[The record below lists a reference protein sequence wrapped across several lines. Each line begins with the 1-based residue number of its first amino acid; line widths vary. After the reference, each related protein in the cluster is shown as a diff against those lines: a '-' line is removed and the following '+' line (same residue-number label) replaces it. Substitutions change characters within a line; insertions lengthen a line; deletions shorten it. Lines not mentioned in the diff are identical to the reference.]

1 MGPPH
6 MKNFVQQAV
15 IFSLITGF
23 VSFACTDQSKLEPT
37 ISDTQPS
44 MNMDKTFL
52 PTIGIKLTPEP
63 THPPIEKPV
72 TSIPF
77 SIEKES
83 PKNTL
88 EPAISKNKN
97 SPVFQGKQGGTLKL
111 ISNHYFD
118 SLDPHENY
126 SGAHSTWGMGII
138 YQRLLKFSNGPDITL
153 PSKATECDACKSW
166 QMVDSKT
173 FVFDVDTNIRWVSEE
188 SDDITTVSPE
198 DIKFSLDRQM
208 ARDQEH
214 WNRFHMVRSI
224 DIKSEDQI
232 QINLNVPD
240 ADFFI
245 SLADG
250 RSKLLSKSNIN
261 NPTKIESVP
270 PIGSGPWRLAK
281 LVDDSYSSVENVYSS
296 PNPPYLDSI
305 EFHIITD
312 PQARLSAYSVG
323 LIDVYNVENYL
334 SELDIAL
341 EDPEPGLGFEIVF
354 NTAKPPFDDDGTRFL
369 ARSSINPDEIIQ
381 KAWHNN
387 AFFSLGFVTN
397 HPSWIPDRS
406 DWESYFYP
414 SQQPEGLKK
423 IIPIIITTSDFGSR
437 YKESAEIT
445 SQQLQA
451 VGFDPIIKLV
461 NRRQY
466 AEKVWR
472 QGDFDVLMGPTF
484 PQSSTNSFVIPVLHS
499 QGEWNTSNHRDLRLD
514 KLIEE
519 QSQEYDLEKRS
530 EIINNI
536 NIHLLE
542 KSYRF
547 MPATQKS
554 LWAWTADLKN
564 MHPNF
569 SGFEYSHWERVWLD
583 R

>member
-1 MGPPH
+1 
-6 MKNFVQQAV
+6 MKNFVHLAV
-15 IFSLITGF
+15 IFGLVTGF
-23 VSFACTDQSKLEPT
+23 VSFACTDQSKLKPE
-37 ISDTQPS
+37 IFNNQRS
-44 MNMDKTFL
+44 MNMDKAPL
-52 PTIGIKLTPEP
+52 PTTGIKLSPEAA
-63 THPPIEKPV
+63 HPPIQETV
-72 TSIPF
+72 TPTPL

-83 PKNTL
+83 PDNILGPTTSKKNN
-88 EPAISKNKN
+88 P
-97 SPVFQGKQGGTLKL
+97 PVFQGKRGGTLKL
-111 ISNHYFD
+111 ISKHYFD

-126 SGAHSTWGMGII
+126 SGAHAAWGMGII
-138 YQRLLKFSNGPDITL
+138 YQRLLKFSNGPNITL
-153 PSKATECDACKSW
+153 PSKATECDVCKSW
-166 QMVDSKT
+166 QMVDNKT
-173 FVFDVDTNIRWVSEE
+173 FVFDVDTNIKWISEE
-188 SDDITTVSPE
+188 SDSMKTVSPE

-208 ARDQEH
+208 AKDQEH

-250 RSKLLSKSNIN
+250 RSKLLSKSNISN
-261 NPTKIESVP
+261 STKMESVP

-281 LVDDSYSSVENVYSS
+281 LVADSYSSVENVYSA

-323 LIDVYNVENYL
+323 LIDVYNIENYL

-341 EDPEPGLGFEIVF
+341 ENPEPGLGFEIVF
-354 NTAKPPFDDDGTRFL
+354 NTAIPPFNDDSTRFL

-381 KAWHNN
+381 KAWHNY

-406 DWESYFYP
+406 DWESHFYP
-414 SQQPEGLKK
+414 FQHPEALKE
-423 IIPIIITTSDFGSR
+423 IVPIVITTSDFGSR
-437 YKESAEIT
+437 YKESAEIA
-445 SQQLQA
+445 SQQLEA
-451 VGFDPIIKLV
+451 VGFDPIINFV

-466 AEKVWR
+466 VEKVWR

-499 QGEWNTSNHRDLRLD
+499 QGEWNTSNHQDSRLD
-514 KLIEE
+514 ELIEE
-519 QSQEYDLEKRS
+519 QSQEYNLEKRS
-530 EIINNI
+530 EIINSI

-554 LWAWTADLKN
+554 LWAWTEDLKN

>member
-1 MGPPH
+1 
-6 MKNFVQQAV
+6 MKNFMHLAI
-15 IFSLITGF
+15 IFGLIAGF
-23 VSFACTDQSKLEPT
+23 VSFACTEQSKLEQE
-37 ISDTQPS
+37 IFENQPS
-44 MNMDKTFL
+44 ADADITPL
-52 PTIGIKLTPEP
+52 PTIGINLSPKATSSPIQNTVTPTPLSIENGSADKSMEGTIP
-63 THPPIEKPV
+63 INEIPPI
-72 TSIPF
+72 
-77 SIEKES
+77 
-83 PKNTL
+83 
-88 EPAISKNKN
+88 
-97 SPVFQGKQGGTLKL
+97 FQGKRGGTLKL
-111 ISNHYFD
+111 ISKHYFD

-126 SGAHSTWGMGII
+126 SGAHSTWGLGII
-138 YQRLLKFSNGPDITL
+138 YQRLLKFSNGPNITL
-153 PSKATECDACKSW
+153 PSKATECDACSSW
-166 QMVDSKT
+166 QMVDNKT
-173 FVFDVDTNIRWVSEE
+173 FIFDVDTNIKWVSEE
-188 SDDITTVSPE
+188 ADDMKRLLPE

-208 ARDQEH
+208 DKNQEH
-214 WNRFHMVRSI
+214 SNRFHMVRSI
-224 DIKSEDQI
+224 DVKSKNQI

-250 RSKLLSKSNIN
+250 RSKLLSKSDIN
-261 NPTKIESVP
+261 NPTKIESAP
-270 PIGSGPWRLAK
+270 PIGSGPWRLSK
-281 LVDDSYSSVENVYSS
+281 LVDDSYSSVENVYSA

-323 LIDVYNVENYL
+323 LIDVYKIENSL

-341 EDPEPGLGFEIVF
+341 ENPEPGLGFEIAF
-354 NTAKPPFDDDGTRFL
+354 NTANPPFDDDHTRFL

-381 KAWHNN
+381 KAWDNY

-414 SQQPEGLKK
+414 FQHPEALKK
-423 IIPIIITTSDFGSR
+423 NIPIAITTSDFGSR
-437 YKESAEIT
+437 YKKSAEIA
-445 SQQLQA
+445 SQQLTA
-451 VGFDPIIKLV
+451 VGFDPIINFV

-472 QGDFDVLMGPTF
+472 QSDFDVLMGPTF

-499 QGEWNTSNHRDLRLD
+499 QGEWNTSNHKDLRLD
-514 KLIEE
+514 ELIEE
-519 QSQEYDLEKRS
+519 QSQEYNLEKRS
-530 EIINNI
+530 DIINKI
-536 NIHLLE
+536 NTHLLE

-547 MPATQKS
+547 MPATEKS
-554 LWAWTADLKN
+554 LWAWTEDLKN